1 MMKMFAL
8 IIYVMRPWDAI
19 IPISLV
25 MITVCVPTTL
35 VILMMDVLSP
45 QLTVTIKTNA
55 LLILVKLKLV
65 VSIPL

>member
-55 LLILVKLKLV
+55 LQILVKLKLV